1 MTQVTIIGISDAGLD
16 RLSGES
22 RQALSK
28 ATFLAGG
35 VRHLSFC
42 NDIAAEKLILKNN
55 LKELAERLQA
65 ELAKPGAHPVV
76 LASGDPLFYGIA
88 SFLGKQL
95 GAERLRIL
103 PYLSSMQLA
112 FARVG
117 LSWEIA
123 QFISVHGRPLDNLS
137 SLVPT
142 AAKVGIFTDHEN
154 HPAHVATYLIALGW
168 PKAAT
173 AWVLE
178 DLEGA
183 TERMTRLSLEE
194 LAARGAKDFSEL
206 NVVLAVRD
214 PKAVPAPAIAH
225 AFGLPDD
232 AFAQRKPDKGL
243 ITKSEIRAISLAKL
257 RVFPGATVWDIGAAT
272 GSVSIEAA
280 RLGAR
285 KVWALEKN
293 EEDCENVRENVAR
306 FHTPQVQ
313 VLHGKA
319 PEALEGIPALD
330 DPDAVFI
337 GGTAG
342 RIEDI
347 LSLCAGRLRAGG
359 SLVANFATI
368 ENIAEA
374 LAWFKASGLDW
385 GFLQVQV
392 SRGKPILDLH
402 RLDALNPITIVWGYK
417 A

>member
-1 MTQVTIIGISDAGLD
+1 MNSVTIIGISDAGLD
-16 RLSGES
+16 RVSPEA
-22 RQALSK
+22 REAVKK
-28 ATFLAGG
+28 ATFIAGG

-42 NDIAAEKLILKNN
+42 NDVPAEKLILKNN
-55 LKELAERLQA
+55 LKELADRLKE
-65 ELAKPGAHPVV
+65 ELAKPDSRPVV

-88 SFLGKQL
+88 RYLGKNL
-95 GAERLRIL
+95 GPERLRIL

-112 FARVG
+112 FARAG
-117 LSWEIA
+117 ISWEDA
-123 QFISVHGRPLDNLS
+123 QFISVHGRPMDNLS

-142 AAKVGIFTDHEN
+142 AAKVGVFTDHEN
-154 HPAHVATYLIALGW
+154 HPAHVATYLMALGW
-168 PKAAT
+168 PKNAA

-178 DLEGA
+178 DLEGP
-183 TERMTRLSLEE
+183 TERMSRLSLEE
-194 LAARGAKDFSEL
+194 LAAKGSKDFSEL
-206 NVVLAVRD
+206 NVVVAVRNAESL
-214 PKAVPAPAIAH
+214 PSAAVAH
-225 AFGLPDD
+225 AFGLPDE

-243 ITKSEIRAISLAKL
+243 ITKSEIRALSLAKL
-257 RVFPGATVWDIGAAT
+257 RVFPGCTVWDIGAAT

-280 RLGAR
+280 RLGAKR
-285 KVWALEKN
+285 VWALEKN
-293 EEDCENVRENVAR
+293 ADDCDNVRENIAR

-319 PEALEGIPALD
+319 PEALAEIPALD

-337 GGTAG
+337 GGSAG
-342 RIEDI
+342 RIDDI
-347 LSLCAGRLRAGG
+347 LDLCKERLKPGG
-359 SLVANFATI
+359 SLVANFATL

-402 RLDALNPITIVWGYK
+402 RLEALNPITIVWGYK

>member
-1 MTQVTIIGISDAGLD
+1 MSKVTILGISDAGLD
-16 RLSGES
+16 SLTSTAK
-22 RQALSK
+22 QVLNK

-35 VRHLSFC
+35 MRHLSFC
-42 NDIAAEKLILKNN
+42 NDFKVEKLIVKNN
-55 LKELAERLQA
+55 LKELAERLVE
-65 ELAKPGAHPVV
+65 ELKKPDAAPVV
-76 LASGDPLFYGIA
+76 LASGDPLFYGVA
-88 SFLGKQL
+88 RFLINKL
-95 GAERLRIL
+95 GSGQVEVL

-117 LSWEIA
+117 LSWEDA

-137 SLVPT
+137 GLVPT
-142 AAKVGIFTDHEN
+142 AAKVGVFTDHEN

-168 PKAAT
+168 PKAAA

-178 DLEGA
+178 DLEGP
-183 TERMTRLSLEE
+183 TERMTRFSLEE
-194 LAARGAKDFSEL
+194 LAQRAGKDFSEL
-206 NVVLAVRD
+206 NVVVAVRD
-214 PKAVPAPAIAH
+214 AKAVPSAATAH

-243 ITKSEIRAISLAKL
+243 ITKSEVRAISLAKL
-257 RVFPGATVWDIGAAT
+257 RVFPGSVMWDIGAAT

-293 EEDCENVRENVAR
+293 AEDCDNVRENVAR

-313 VLHGKA
+313 VINGIA
-319 PEALEGIPALD
+319 PDALAQIAPAD
-330 DPDAVFI
+330 DPDCVFI

-342 RIEDI
+342 RLEDI
-347 LSLCAGRLRAGG
+347 LGACLARLHPGG

-402 RLDALNPITIVWGYK
+402 RLDALNPITVVWGYK
-417 A
+417 S